1 MAPVAMADAAALNAW
16 WLRFDDPTLTSLIE
30 VSLHA
35 NTSIRSAEAVLHEA
49 QAARE
54 VASAALWPLLTG
66 AISVQRSR
74 TGHQDAQDNWQAG
87 LEASWAADLF
97 GVNRSAVRASVAA
110 LEASAATLGDAQ
122 VAVTAEVALD
132 YILLRSAQARR
143 AIAADSLA
151 SQQDTLQIAAW
162 REQAGLATGLDTEQ
176 ARAAAEQTAA
186 LTPALDA
193 SIGQARHA
201 LALLTGQAPAA
212 LDAML
217 ATAAS
222 IPVASDELAIG
233 IPADT
238 LRQRPDVRAAER
250 QVVAALARV
259 SQAEAARWPG
269 FSLGGTLG
277 VSAASVSALTGTAA
291 VATSLLARASLPLFD
306 GGAARAQLHVQQAA
320 LLQSRAA
327 YDAVVL
333 GALRDVED
341 ALLALRSDRQRL
353 ASLGNAT
360 AAARNAAAMAR
371 KQYSSGLV
379 DFQTVLQTQRTE
391 LSAQDGQS
399 VAAANVSSDQVRL
412 YQALGGG
419 WQGDKAATSLMSR
432 RP

>member
-1 MAPVAMADAAALNAW
+1 MAPVAVADAAALNAW

-176 ARAAAEQTAA
+176 ARARC
-186 LTPALDA
+186 D
-193 SIGQARHA
+193 ARHRRVN
-201 LALLTGQAPAA
+201 TG
-212 LDAML
+212 
-217 ATAAS
+217 
-222 IPVASDELAIG
+222 G
-233 IPADT
+233 K
-238 LRQRPDVRAAER
+238 R
-250 QVVAALARV
+250 
-259 SQAEAARWPG
+259 
-269 FSLGGTLG
+269 
-277 VSAASVSALTGTAA
+277 
-291 VATSLLARASLPLFD
+291 
-306 GGAARAQLHVQQAA
+306 
-320 LLQSRAA
+320 
-327 YDAVVL
+327 
-333 GALRDVED
+333 
-341 ALLALRSDRQRL
+341 
-353 ASLGNAT
+353 
-360 AAARNAAAMAR
+360 
-371 KQYSSGLV
+371 
-379 DFQTVLQTQRTE
+379 
-391 LSAQDGQS
+391 
-399 VAAANVSSDQVRL
+399 
-412 YQALGGG
+412 
-419 WQGDKAATSLMSR
+419 
-432 RP
+432 